1 MSDIGHNSI
10 ASDRLLSIIERVE
23 RFNEEKKDIQSAI
36 KDIMAE
42 AKGAGFD
49 PKVIREVIKMR
60 AEDRDDREE
69 REAIRDAYLKALGM
83 Y

>member
-1 MSDIGHNSI
+1 MSEVGHNSVS
-10 ASDRLLSIIERVE
+10 SDRLLSIIERIE
-23 RFNEEKKDIQSAI
+23 RLNEEKKGIQDAI

-42 AKGAGFD
+42 AKGAGFN
-49 PKVIREVIKMR
+49 PKIIREVIKMR
-60 AEDRDDREE
+60 AEDREDREE

>member
-1 MSDIGHNSI
+1 MSEVGHNSVS
-10 ASDRLLSIIERVE
+10 SDRLLSIIERIE
-23 RFNEEKKDIQSAI
+23 RLNEEKKDIQDAI

-42 AKGAGFD
+42 AKGAGFN

-60 AEDRDDREE
+60 PEDRDDREE
-69 REAIRDAYLKALGM
+69 REAIRDAYLKALGK

>member
-1 MSDIGHNSI
+1 MSEVGHNSVS
-10 ASDRLLSIIERVE
+10 SDRLLSIIERVE
-23 RFNEEKKDIQSAI
+23 RLNEEKKAIQDAI

-42 AKGAGFD
+42 AKGAGFN

-60 AEDRDDREE
+60 AEDREDREE

>member
-1 MSDIGHNSI
+1 MSEAGHNSI
-10 ASDRLLSIIERVE
+10 ASDRLLSIIERIE
-23 RFNEEKKDIQSAI
+23 RLNEEKKDIQDAI

-42 AKGAGFD
+42 AKGAGFN
-49 PKVIREVIKMR
+49 PKVIREIIKMR
-60 AEDRDDREE
+60 AEDEAEREE

>member
-1 MSDIGHNSI
+1 MSEAGHNSI
-10 ASDRLLSIIERVE
+10 AADRLLSIIERIE
-23 RFNEEKKDIQSAI
+23 RLVEEKKELQDAI

-49 PKVIREVIKMR
+49 TKVVREVIKIR
-60 AEDRDDREE
+60 AQDKEEREE
-69 REAIRDAYLKALGM
+69 REAVRDAYLRALGM

>member
-10 ASDRLLSIIERVE
+10 ASDRLLSIIERIE
-23 RFNEEKKDIQSAI
+23 TLNTEKKELQDAI

-49 PKVIREVIKMR
+49 TKVVREIIKMR
-60 AEDRDDREE
+60 AEDETDRQE
-69 REAIRDAYLKALGM
+69 REAIRDTYLKALGM

>member
-1 MSDIGHNSI
+1 MSEVGHNSVS
-10 ASDRLLSIIERVE
+10 SDRLLSIIERIE
-23 RFNEEKKDIQSAI
+23 RLNEEKKDIQDAI

-42 AKGAGFD
+42 AKGAGFN
-49 PKVIREVIKMR
+49 PKIIREVIKMR
-60 AEDRDDREE
+60 AEDREDREE

>member
-1 MSDIGHNSI
+1 MSEAGHNSI

-23 RFNEEKKDIQSAI
+23 RLNEEKKDIQIAV

>member
-1 MSDIGHNSI
+1 MSEVGHNSVS
-10 ASDRLLSIIERVE
+10 SDRLLSIIERIE
-23 RFNEEKKDIQSAI
+23 RLNEGKKDIQDAI

-42 AKGAGFD
+42 AKGAGFN

-60 AEDRDDREE
+60 AEDREDREE

>member
-1 MSDIGHNSI
+1 MSEAGHNSI

-23 RFNEEKKDIQSAI
+23 RLNEEKKGIQSAI

-60 AEDRDDREE
+60 SEDRDDREE

>member
-1 MSDIGHNSI
+1 MSEVGHNSVS
-10 ASDRLLSIIERVE
+10 ADRLLSIIERIE
-23 RFNEEKKDIQSAI
+23 RLNEEKKDIQDAI

-42 AKGAGFD
+42 AKGAGFN

-60 AEDRDDREE
+60 AEDREDREE

>member
-1 MSDIGHNSI
+1 MSEVGHNSI
-10 ASDRLLSIIERVE
+10 ASDRLLSIIERIE
-23 RFNEEKKDIQSAI
+23 RLNEEKKAIQDAI

-42 AKGAGFD
+42 AKGAGFN

-60 AEDRDDREE
+60 AEDREDREE

>member
-1 MSDIGHNSI
+1 MSEVGHNSI
-10 ASDRLLSIIERVE
+10 ASDRLLSIIERIE
-23 RFNEEKKDIQSAI
+23 RLNEEKKELQDAI

-49 PKVIREVIKMR
+49 TKVVREVIKIR
-60 AEDRDDREE
+60 AQDKEEREE
-69 REAIRDAYLKALGM
+69 REAVRDAYLRALGM

>member
-1 MSDIGHNSI
+1 MSEAGHNSI

-23 RFNEEKKDIQSAI
+23 RLNEEKKDIQSAV

-49 PKVIREVIKMR
+49 LKVIREVIKMR
-60 AEDRDDREE
+60 SEDRDDREE

>member
-1 MSDIGHNSI
+1 MSEAGHNSI
-10 ASDRLLSIIERVE
+10 AADRLFSIIERIE
-23 RFNEEKKDIQSAI
+23 RLVEEKKELQDAI

-49 PKVIREVIKMR
+49 TKVVREVIKIR
-60 AEDRDDREE
+60 AQDKEEREE
-69 REAIRDAYLKALGM
+69 REAVRDAYLRALGM

>member
-1 MSDIGHNSI
+1 MSEAGHNSV
-10 ASDRLLSIIERVE
+10 AADRLLSIIERIE
-23 RFNEEKKDIQSAI
+23 RLAEEKKELQDAI

-49 PKVIREVIKMR
+49 PKVVREVIKIR
-60 AEDRDDREE
+60 AQDKEEREE
-69 REAIRDAYLKALGM
+69 REAVRDAYLRALGM

>member
-1 MSDIGHNSI
+1 MSEVGHNSVS
-10 ASDRLLSIIERVE
+10 SDRLLSIIERIE
-23 RFNEEKKDIQSAI
+23 RLNEEKKDIQDAI

-42 AKGAGFD
+42 AKGAGFN

>member
-1 MSDIGHNSI
+1 MSEVGHNSVS
-10 ASDRLLSIIERVE
+10 SDRLLSIIERIE
-23 RFNEEKKDIQSAI
+23 RLNEEKKDIQDAI

-42 AKGAGFD
+42 AKGAGFN

-60 AEDRDDREE
+60 AEDKEDREE

>member
-1 MSDIGHNSI
+1 MSEVGHNSI
-10 ASDRLLSIIERVE
+10 ASDRLLSIIERIE
-23 RFNEEKKDIQSAI
+23 RLNEEKKDIQDAI

-42 AKGAGFD
+42 AKGAGFN

>member
-1 MSDIGHNSI
+1 MSEAGHNSI

-23 RFNEEKKDIQSAI
+23 HHNEEKKDIQSAI

>member
-1 MSDIGHNSI
+1 MSEAGHNSI

-23 RFNEEKKDIQSAI
+23 RFNEEKKDIQSYI

>member
-1 MSDIGHNSI
+1 MSEVGHNSV
-10 ASDRLLSIIERVE
+10 AGDRLLSIIERIE
-23 RFNEEKKDIQSAI
+23 RLNEEKKGIQEDI

-42 AKGAGFD
+42 AKGAGYV
-49 PKVIREVIKMR
+49 PKVVREIIKMR
-60 AEDRDDREE
+60 AEDREDREE

>member
-1 MSDIGHNSI
+1 MSEVSHNSVS
-10 ASDRLLSIIERVE
+10 SDRLLSIIERIE
-23 RFNEEKKDIQSAI
+23 RLNEEKKDIQDAI

-42 AKGAGFD
+42 AKGAGFN
-49 PKVIREVIKMR
+49 PKIIREVIKMR
-60 AEDRDDREE
+60 AEDREDREE

>member
-1 MSDIGHNSI
+1 MSEAGHNSI
-10 ASDRLLSIIERVE
+10 ASDRLLSIIERIE
-23 RFNEEKKDIQSAI
+23 RLNEEKKELQDAI

-49 PKVIREVIKMR
+49 TKVVREVIKIR
-60 AEDRDDREE
+60 AQDKEEREE
-69 REAIRDAYLKALGM
+69 REAVRDAYLRALGM

>member
-1 MSDIGHNSI
+1 MSEVGHTSVS
-10 ASDRLLSIIERVE
+10 SDRLLSIIERIE
-23 RFNEEKKDIQSAI
+23 RLNEGKKDIQDAI

-42 AKGAGFD
+42 AKGAGFN

-60 AEDRDDREE
+60 AEDREDREE